1 MNSIYAFLTETTIAH
16 HPLWLWLLFAAVVIL
31 ILVLDLGVLE
41 KKSRELSALK
51 SSLLFTLY
59 VSIASLFGVW
69 IWYYFGAIHGQAFFT
84 TYLIELGLSVDN
96 VLMMSLIF
104 IYLDIPTKYQHRVL
118 IWGVLGAFVLRGAM
132 ILLGAEIIE
141 KYSYLLFIFGIF
153 LIYSGIKVIIDS
165 GSESKPSESKV
176 YVFFK
181 RLFRVSE
188 TLEDNKFFV
197 RKPDPKQPNKQIL
210 YVTPLFLALLL
221 IEFGD
226 VVFAVDSIPA
236 VFSVTHDAYIIFTSN
251 LFAVLGLRAFYFILL
266 EADKRFYYM
275 RHATAIILII
285 AGIKVFTDVFVGQ
298 IPDLLSLGITFA
310 LLFGGIA
317 ASMIK
322 TRKRISQKI

>member
-1 MNSIYAFLTETTIAH
+1 MTFFTDTVISGQ
-16 HPLWLWLLFAAVVIL
+16 PLWMWLLFAGVVVFIL
-31 ILVLDLGVLE
+31 ALDLGVMEKESKELTH
-41 KKSRELSALK
+41 KKSA
-51 SSLLFTLY
+51 LLFALY
-59 VSIASLFGVW
+59 VGIACLFGAWVW
-69 IWYYFGAIHGQAFFT
+69 RYFGSEIGQAYFA

-96 VLMMSLIF
+96 VMMMSLIF
-104 IYLDIPTKYQHRVL
+104 IYLNIPAKYQHRVL
-118 IWGVLGAFVLRGAM
+118 IWGILGAFFLRGAM
-132 ILLGAEIIE
+132 IMLGAEIIE
-141 KYSYLLFIFGIF
+141 RYSYVLLLFGIF